1 MDIDIYFIDRRGI
14 VEILGVTD
22 LTGKKRL
29 ELERAARPF
38 GIKLVRRPWA
48 LCLPVLDSDG
58 CIDERRLAALG
69 ASQDTIAWIGT
80 LIEWKER

>member
-1 MDIDIYFIDRRGI
+1 
-14 VEILGVTD
+14 VEILGIAD

-29 ELERAARPF
+29 ELDRAQRPF

-58 CIDERRLAALG
+58 CIDERRLAAMG
-69 ASQDTIAWIGT
+69 ASQDTIAWATT
-80 LIEWKER
+80 LVVEREG